1 MFLFVLVFE
10 QFSCHATAWRQ
21 AIGCLSLLD
30 GLLSLAIYSNSLDQG
45 VFPEVKEEMVGHLD
59 IQEGRHPCL
68 DLAGDALIPNDTQLS
83 QEKSLIILTG
93 SSRCKYR

>member
-1 MFLFVLVFE
+1 ML
-10 QFSCHATAWRQ
+10 
-21 AIGCLSLLD
+21 
-30 GLLSLAIYSNSLDQG
+30 
-45 VFPEVKEEMVGHLD
+45 EVAGARHLD

-93 SSRCKYR
+93 QMCSCLVQNICLLAKIYFAYNLLNFILQFSKFFDKLNPV